1 MLRLSRRG
9 RSPGPDRRKTMLKR
23 VGLVLVLVAS
33 LLAAGC
39 VTTGARGSAADEAAV
54 RAVLQTYAESVSKGD
69 VEMHAALWDEAAIKH
84 KPNAPAI
91 VGIQALRERWKGWA
105 LNTTR
110 MVVTT
115 QEVIVSGDWA
125 FAHGV
130 YTSES
135 VPKAGGK
142 TTYVDGKFLTVFKRE
157 ADGTWKIYADTSS
170 SNVP

>member
-1 MLRLSRRG
+1 
-9 RSPGPDRRKTMLKR
+9 MLKR
-23 VGLVLVLVAS
+23 AGLAVVVGACLVLLVT
-33 LLAAGC
+33 GC
-39 VTTGARGSAADEAAV
+39 VSTGGKSSEADEAAV
-54 RAVLQTYAESVSKGD
+54 RAVLQTYAESVTKGD

-110 MVVTT
+110 MVITT
-115 QEVIVSGDWA
+115 QEVVVSGDWA

-157 ADGTWKIYADTSS
+157 PDGIWRIYADTSS